1 MPRDA
6 TRGGAGAR
14 GRGRSSSRGGR
25 GAAEARRPS
34 FSSRVS
40 PPPPPVGK
48 RTAAS
53 DDAGS
58 GSGGSDPTA
67 KIESLGS
74 RLIPEE
80 TAKQYRDL
88 STKRSPA
95 SLQEATQLVS
105 ELQAALDHSTRQF
118 RRFQESCV
126 EISRESAGALAIA
139 LKGQQEAATREKSAL
154 AANMNDQIEGL
165 TTTLSTVNLDKR
177 DAVSAVEKRW
187 RAILNE
193 SDAKHRNE
201 VESLRR
207 KCDAKEEE
215 AAQLLYVNMANER
228 RISELTTQI
237 SSATASQKVGEG
249 DSKRRD
255 AEVERL
261 VNENSRLQVSELAHE
276 GRVVLTGGW

>member
-1 MPRDA
+1 
-6 TRGGAGAR
+6 
-14 GRGRSSSRGGR
+14 
-25 GAAEARRPS
+25 
-34 FSSRVS
+34 
-40 PPPPPVGK
+40 
-48 RTAAS
+48 
-53 DDAGS
+53 
-58 GSGGSDPTA
+58 
-67 KIESLGS
+67 
-74 RLIPEE
+74 
-80 TAKQYRDL
+80 
-88 STKRSPA
+88 
-95 SLQEATQLVS
+95 
-105 ELQAALDHSTRQF
+105 
-118 RRFQESCV
+118 
-126 EISRESAGALAIA
+126 
-139 LKGQQEAATREKSAL
+139 
-154 AANMNDQIEGL
+154 MNDQIEGL
-165 TTTLSTVNLDKR
+165 TTTLSTVKLDKR